1 MKTDIGVTFGSL
13 GVLGAKKVPEIARQA
28 EGMGF
33 KSFWTV
39 EATGTDAF
47 TLLGAASV
55 AAPKLD
61 LGTGIIPMQLRSPTL
76 AAMSAASLKAINP
89 EAQIFLGVGVSAP
102 GILKQHGLTATD
114 KPIRMMRE

>member
-13 GVLGAKKVPEIARQA
+13 GVLGAKKVPEIAKQA

-47 TLLGAASV
+47 TLLGAASI
-55 AAPKLD
+55 AAPRHAKH
-61 LGTGIIPMQLRSPTL
+61 
-76 AAMSAASLKAINP
+76 AASAT
-89 EAQIFLGVGVSAP
+89 SP
-102 GILKQHGLTATD
+102 GTATATARRCTGSAGTS
-114 KPIRMMRE
+114 PRARRRWRRRRGA